1 MWQPPLRMTC
11 SNGKFV
17 LSGGDDTRKWHKRWC
32 VRRSSSSCHLYLL
45 THNSFIDYATSVI
58 CRHFTIRGAEDT
70 EFAGGIYH
78 GRILLPPEYPFK
90 PPNIVFLTPSGR
102 FEVGTKVCLSFSAHH
117 PELWQPAW
125 GIRLILEAL
134 ISFLPTPAD
143 GAIGALDWTKEE
155 RKRLAKESVRF
166 CCAKCGPCLA
176 LLPKIKEGSASSAK
190 KPSRFQK
197 EIEQLHALQ
206 VSHHEKKD
214 DESEIENLNVK
225 ANEGEAAAA
234 AEDTDTEVPEIM
246 SEEEGQKAPAT
257 PVAHEAPAIS
267 TAGNVA
273 IPSDGLAASTST
285 NATDTAHAAGEA
297 SRDQVATQSLQ
308 EAGDDIGQNEPTA
321 SATEPAQAPA
331 PAPARQAERIV
342 VPSEEPPLAPWFSD
356 PVVHAIIILFAVLV
370 ALMYRKFTALIDEL
384 HSLTNEYTSS

>member
-1 MWQPPLRMTC
+1 M
-11 SNGKFV
+11 
-17 LSGGDDTRKWHKRWC
+17 
-32 VRRSSSSCHLYLL
+32 
-45 THNSFIDYATSVI
+45 
-58 CRHFTIRGAEDT
+58 
-70 EFAGGIYH
+70 
-78 GRILLPPEYPFK
+78 
-90 PPNIVFLTPSGR
+90 
-102 FEVGTKVCLSFSAHH
+102 
-117 PELWQPAW
+117 
-125 GIRLILEAL
+125 

-190 KPSRFQK
+190 KPSLFQK

-206 VSHHEKKD
+206 VTHHEKKD
-214 DESEIENLNVK
+214 DENEDVK
-225 ANEGEAAAA
+225 ANEGETAGAA
-234 AEDTDTEVPEIM
+234 AEASISTNSEVDKTEVEQSSVEQKDTDTEVPESM
-246 SEEEGQKAPAT
+246 SEEESQKPPAT
-257 PVAHEAPAIS
+257 PVAPAVS

-273 IPSDGLAASTST
+273 IPSDGLAAST

-297 SRDQVATQSLQ
+297 SRDQVATQLFQ
-308 EAGDDIGQNEPTA
+308 EAEDDIGQNEPTA
-321 SATEPAQAPA
+321 SATESAPV
-331 PAPARQAERIV
+331 PARQVERMV

-384 HSLTNEYTSS
+384 QSLTNEYASS